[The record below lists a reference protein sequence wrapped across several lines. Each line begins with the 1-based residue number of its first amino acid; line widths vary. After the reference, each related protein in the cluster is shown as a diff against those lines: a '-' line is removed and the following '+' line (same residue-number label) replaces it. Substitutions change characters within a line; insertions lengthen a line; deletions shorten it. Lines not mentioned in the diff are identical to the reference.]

1 MIISCQDIQF
11 HEHTKLPS
19 HFDSQNTW
27 CLVFSFHTSFIPC
40 FPRSFIRIRTVS
52 SFIHRIFAGLK
63 QNRSR
68 AFLFQEF
75 QTNFYHMRK
84 NLDARSTSVSVK
96 PFSAVIHIPECFIYL
111 FFYLNLSMALYF
123 RIVEKVVCY
132 AKLATC
138 PLPLGCRQNANYPD
152 IFHLSFHSKGRR
164 LL

>member
-1 MIISCQDIQF
+1 MKEKLIKYRVGMIICCQDIQL

-19 HFDSQNTW
+19 RVDSQNTW

-40 FPRSFIRIRTVS
+40 FPRSSIRIRTVS
-52 SFIHRIFAGLK
+52 SSIHRIFAGLK

-75 QTNFYHMRK
+75 QTNFYRMRK

-111 FFYLNLSMALYF
+111 FLSKPFYGFIFQNS
-123 RIVEKVVCY
+123 RE
-132 AKLATC
+132 
-138 PLPLGCRQNANYPD
+138 GCV
-152 IFHLSFHSKGRR
+152 LC
-164 LL
+164 